1 MIHSDE
7 VFNYWK
13 RKIEEANYEIFHYLP
28 YTNRDRIECIERYEE
43 EYKKEVETIDKSDI
57 DKDHE
62 DFIKFSFEALERLK
76 DKWR

>member
-43 EYKKEVETIDKSDI
+43 EYRKEI
-57 DKDHE
+57 
-62 DFIKFSFEALERLK
+62 EAY
-76 DKWR
+76 